1 MTEFNTYSNVLVFF
15 GETSGALPLLSECL
29 RIWALRGVGGK
40 AGVLGREHHPAAGT
54 KLDFCTEQKGQHPGE
69 NASMAR
75 VWREGTIPP
84 AWGTGVGTTGRG
96 VDPSPGLL

>member
-1 MTEFNTYSNVLVFF
+1 MMEFNTYSNVLVVF

-40 AGVLGREHHPAAGT
+40 AGVLGREHHPASG
-54 KLDFCTEQKGQHPGE
+54 TEQKGRHPGE
-69 NASMAR
+69 NASMAL

-84 AWGTGVGTTGRG
+84 AWGVGVGTTGRG
-96 VDPSPGLL
+96 VEASPGLL